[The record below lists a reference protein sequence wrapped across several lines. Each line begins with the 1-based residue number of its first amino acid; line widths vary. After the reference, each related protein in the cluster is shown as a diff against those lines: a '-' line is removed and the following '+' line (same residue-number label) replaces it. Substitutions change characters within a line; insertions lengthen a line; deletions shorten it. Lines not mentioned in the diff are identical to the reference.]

1 MRAVQIEEFGGP
13 EVLQVVDVPK
23 PEPGD
28 GEVLIEVSRA
38 GMNFA
43 DTHQRENSYLAR
55 YEVPLILGGEVAG
68 TTEDGRR
75 VVALLSNGGYAEYAV
90 APEATV
96 YPIPDGLD
104 DGAALALLIQ
114 GLTAW
119 HLLRTCGRVA
129 PGESVVVISGAGGV
143 GSLAVQLAKPFGA
156 GRVIATASSEEKR
169 ALTLELGADAAVDPS
184 VDDLTAALIEAND
197 GKRVDVVLEMSGGR
211 VFDQSAEALAPFGRI
226 VAYGI
231 ASREQNTLETG
242 RLMRKSRAV
251 VGFWLVHCL
260 GRRDMVEEPLAD
272 LFERAARGELKPRV
286 GGTYPLSEV
295 RRAHEDMQGRK
306 TSGKLLL
313 DPRA

>member
-13 EVLQVVDVPK
+13 EVLHVADVPK

-43 DTHQRENSYLAR
+43 DTHQRENSYLSR

-75 VVALLSNGGYAEYAV
+75 VVALLRSGGYAEYAV
-90 APEATV
+90 ASAATV

-184 VDDLTAALIEAND
+184 VDDLTAALVEANGGD
-197 GKRVDVVLEMSGGR
+197 RVDVVLEMSGGR
-211 VFDQSAEALAPFGRI
+211 VFEQSAEALAPFGRI
-226 VAYGI
+226 VTYGI

-242 RLMRKSRAV
+242 RLMRKSRTV
-251 VGFWLVHCL
+251 VGFWLMHCL

-272 LFERAARGELKPRV
+272 LFDRAARGELRPQI
-286 GGTYPLSEV
+286 GETYALSDV
-295 RRAHEDMQGRK
+295 RRAHEDLQGRR
-306 TSGKLLL
+306 TSGKVLL
-313 DPRA
+313 DPSR